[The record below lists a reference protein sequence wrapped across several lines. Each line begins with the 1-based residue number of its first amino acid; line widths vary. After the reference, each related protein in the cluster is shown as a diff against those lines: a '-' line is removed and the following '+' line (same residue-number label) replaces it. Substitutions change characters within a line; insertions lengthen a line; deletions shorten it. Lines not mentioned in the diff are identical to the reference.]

1 MADIALSKGVRQNLL
16 SMQSTVDLMS
26 RTQNR
31 LATGKKVNSALDNP
45 TSYFVAAGLDNRSSD
60 LNRLLDSMGLGIKTL
75 EAADNGITAIK
86 KLIETAQ
93 GTARQALQAASSAP
107 ELASTKTALVDGTAA
122 EGGTLLT
129 DAAGGGFL
137 ANNTI
142 SVAFNGTPAGSLTP
156 AFTVTATTTVGD
168 LVDAIN
174 SSASLN
180 PNADAPR
187 VKASIENGRL
197 RIESLTGDELVVSA
211 SDGTA
216 TAGSAAT
223 AANSL
228 FGTPT
233 ASDATSATF
242 TMEKSIN
249 TIRENLA
256 KQFEGLKS
264 QIDQLIKDT
273 GYNGVNLLNGDT
285 LKVLFNETNTTSIE
299 INGVTFNAA
308 GLGLAPLAADGTSAD
323 STRDWQSDDEINAAL
338 TKLSKALDLVR
349 SQASDFGS
357 NLIVLQTRQDFTKQS
372 ILTLNAGA
380 DLLTLADTS
389 EEGANLLAL
398 QTRQQLSTQALAMA
412 SQTDQA
418 VLRLFG

>member
-45 TSYFVAAGLDNRSSD
+45 TSYFVAAGLENRSSD
-60 LNRLLDSMGLGIKTL
+60 LNRLLDSMGLGIRTL
-75 EAADNGITAIK
+75 EAADNGVTAIK

-107 ELASTKTALVDGTAA
+107 ELASAKQTLVDGNNA

-129 DAAGGGFL
+129 DAAAGGFL
-137 ANNTI
+137 VGNTV
-142 SVAFNGTPAGSLTP
+142 SVTFNGTPTGTLTP
-156 AFTVTATTTVGD
+156 AFAVTATTTVGD
-168 LVDAIN
+168 LVDTIN
-174 SSASLN
+174 SSTALN

-197 RIESLTGDELVVSA
+197 RIESLTGDEIA
-211 SDGTA
+211 IAANDGA
-216 TAGSAAT
+216 GAAGSAVTGAD
-223 AANSL
+223 SL

-233 ASDATSATF
+233 ATTATSATF
-242 TMEKSIN
+242 TLPKVIN

-256 KQFEGLKS
+256 KQYEGLKG

-308 GLGLAPLAADGTSAD
+308 GLGLAPIAADGTSAD
-323 STRDWQSDDEINAAL
+323 STYQWQSDDEINAAL

>member
-45 TSYFVAAGLDNRSSD
+45 TNYFVAAGLENRSSD

-75 EAADNGITAIK
+75 EAADNGIKAIK

-93 GTARQALQAASSAP
+93 GTARQALQAASSTPTVTTSRTDLLGSAD
-107 ELASTKTALVDGTAA
+107 LTVAA
-122 EGGTLLT
+122 N
-129 DAAGGGFL
+129 GGFATGDTL
-137 ANNTI
+137 TI
-142 SVAFNGTPAGSLTP
+142 KIGVGAPVTV
-156 AFTVTATTTVGD
+156 FTADADPTLQE
-168 LVDAIN
+168 LVDAV
-174 SSASLN
+174 
-180 PNADAPR
+180 NADATLNPVGQAPT

-197 RIESLTGDELVVSA
+197 KIEALTGESLTVS
-211 SDGTA
+211 STNA
-216 TAGSAAT
+216 TAKLPI
-223 AANSL
+223 L
-228 FGTPT
+228 FG
-233 ASDATSATF
+233 ASTELDLPEA
-242 TMEKSIN
+242 MN
-249 TIRENLA
+249 TIRASLA
-256 KQFEGLKS
+256 SQFEELKT

-273 GYNGVNLLNGDT
+273 GYNGVNLLNGDE
-285 LKVLFNETNTTSIE
+285 LKVLFNETNTTSIT
-299 INGVTFNAA
+299 IQGVLFNSE
-308 GLGLAPLAADGTSAD
+308 GLGLAPVTNGASAD
-323 STRDWQSDDEINAAL
+323 SPYSWQSDDEINTALEKLSAAL
-338 TKLSKALDLVR
+338 NQVR
-349 SQASDFGS
+349 TQASDFGS

-372 ILTLNAGA
+372 ILTLDSGA
-380 DLLTLADTS
+380 DLLTLADTT